1 MDEKERERMNKERE
15 SGKRKRNERYFG
27 RECREYPNANSRNE
41 ICKINGKKEEKW
53 VLLAKKTS

>member
-15 SGKRKRNERYFG
+15 RAEKEKEMSDTRYFG

-41 ICKINGKKEEKW
+41 ISKINGKKEEKW
-53 VLLAKKTS
+53 VL